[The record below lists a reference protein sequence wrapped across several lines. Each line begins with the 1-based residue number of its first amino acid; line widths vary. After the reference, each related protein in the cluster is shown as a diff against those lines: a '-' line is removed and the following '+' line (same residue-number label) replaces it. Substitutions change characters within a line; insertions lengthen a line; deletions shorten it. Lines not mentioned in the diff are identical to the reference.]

1 MKKAGLSIDQ
11 MLATL
16 PKAEL
21 AIVNRLRSL
30 ITECLPKA
38 SEEPKYGVGVP
49 FYVRNRMICFIWPSS
64 VYWGLK
70 RKAEAKQ
77 KLVTLGFCQGNLM
90 SNESGLLEAEGR
102 KQVYC
107 LYINSIREI
116 YETQIR
122 AWLYEAELIDDDFG
136 RKKKAKKRKR

>member
-1 MKKAGLSIDQ
+1 MKKAGLSVEE
-11 MLATL
+11 MLEAL
-16 PKAEL
+16 PRAEQI
-21 AIVNRLRSL
+21 IVKRLRAL

-38 SEEPKYGVGVP
+38 SEEPKYGFGVP

-70 RKAEAKQ
+70 RKAEARQ
-77 KLVTLGFCQGNLM
+77 KLVTLGFCQGNRM
-90 SNESGLLEAEGR
+90 SNEAGLLQAEGR

-107 LYINSIREI
+107 VYINSIDEI
-116 YETQIR
+116 KEEQIR

-136 RKKKAKKRKR
+136 RKKKAKKLKR